1 MSDARTPRLRRTALG
16 FLVLL
21 AAPGSARLQFDG
33 LPFTRIGEVVAIG
46 VFAAVLAHRDT
57 RDSLRRLVARRTRLV
72 NIVVATLVIGK
83 VFTFAAVPFGAGFE
97 ACYRGLWEPL
107 DGVTCERSWNH
118 LWRSDIEKQLGIGAI
133 SRIDDVIDFGGPP
146 DRLDAFEG
154 GYASNWNLPFANEFP
169 RYQTTWL
176 DRLPFT
182 AGYAGVIELDRKAV
196 VPIEYVGELTMSSP
210 YRFTSSSSE
219 LRSIVFV
226 PLDAGRHSLRLD
238 LTFRDDVDGT
248 VVPDI
253 EPDPRGPYARLH
265 VGEPV
270 RTSSGDM
277 RLIVRGWAV
286 DRLARSP
293 VTAWSVWFRD
303 DDGRR
308 RTIAADVIDRPD
320 VARAFA
326 APTWRRS
333 GFNVSI
339 DVPDR
344 TLRHPTY
351 HLDATLADGR
361 TLAVARIAAQPRNDG
376 PWELPALSRTSDA
389 SVLTDFNEVRYQY
402 SRPGQAMTSVSTT
415 YVRSGVVAA
424 MRVIDVGQFAGI
436 ATIAFVA
443 GAALWRRRR
452 AVVGGG
458 IIIAAALVLAPIV
471 DRVSF
476 LDRAS
481 ARALAAGIVLAAAAR
496 RFLSSRGLLAVA
508 TATALMFGPVI
519 ATLRRFT
526 NLSTHPW
533 WGMQIF
539 RDRVADWLVFQG
551 YARSIL
557 LESSLRGGEDVFY
570 FMPGM
575 RYVAFLLHV
584 VFGENDVFIG
594 VITGV
599 ALVATGLW
607 LALRVAARLDR
618 HHWWWVLLGVTAVVS
633 GVGRPIS
640 RELAGYGASEAVAW
654 SLVCASCVVFVRRTP
669 DGGAWIAAAAGLAAV
684 ALLRPNM
691 SVGIVVIALALTLA
705 RVTLTSDRRQR
716 LVHAAGTMLTF
727 GAVASLGLLHNLWYG
742 QQAVVFTMRTDPRQN
757 VFPPRDIWKVLF
769 DDDLRAIAWSKVE
782 LLLHLRGALDDSGVF
797 ASRVAVVLWVCAVV
811 AVARHAGSRR
821 VGLVLLAAPVAYVV
835 STFPFGI
842 MDTPERQIASLT
854 VLFIASALG
863 ALGVSRR
870 GVTAVVG

>member
-1 MSDARTPRLRRTALG
+1 MSDARKPRLRRTALG

-46 VFAAVLAHRDT
+46 VFVAVLAHRDT

-351 HLDATLADGR
+351 HLNATLADGR

-376 PWELPALSRTSDA
+376 PWELPALSA
-389 SVLTDFNEVRYQY
+389 STDPSVFADVKVNYQY
-402 SRPGQAMTSVSTT
+402 VRPGLPLAAVAASSPHV
-415 YVRSGVVAA
+415 GLDAA
-424 MRVIDVGQFAGI
+424 MRVIDIGQFAGI

-452 AVVGGG
+452 AVVGTAV
-458 IIIAAALVLAPIV
+458 IIGAIHLSARLVQLATFLDAAA
-471 DRVSF
+471 S
-476 LDRAS
+476 
-481 ARALAAGIVLAAAAR
+481 RALAAGLVVAVAAHR
-496 RFLSSRGLLAVA
+496 RLRSRGLVSIAV
-508 TATALMFGPVI
+508 ATALMFGPMIEVY
-519 ATLRRFT
+519 RRYT
-526 NLSTHPW
+526 NLSSHPW

-640 RELAGYGASEAVAW
+640 RELAAAGASEVVAW

-669 DGGAWIAAAAGLAAV
+669 DGGAWTAAAAGLAAV

-705 RVTLTSDRRQR
+705 RVTLTSDRRQG

-742 QQAVVFTMRTDPRQN
+742 QQAVIFTMRTDPRQN
-757 VFPPRDIWKVLF
+757 VFPPGDIWKVLL

-870 GVTAVVG
+870 GVAAVVG

>member
-1 MSDARTPRLRRTALG
+1 MTDGRTTRLRWTAAAFLG
-16 FLVLL
+16 LLV
-21 AAPGSARLQFDG
+21 APGSARLQFDG
-33 LPFTRIGEVVAIG
+33 LPFTRVPEVVAVGII
-46 VFAAVLAHRDT
+46 AAVLAHRDT
-57 RDSLRRLVARRTRLV
+57 RDSLRRLLTGRAKLV
-72 NIVVATLVIGK
+72 NIALVALTLGK
-83 VFTFAAVPFGAGFE
+83 VFTFAAVPFSAGFE

-118 LWRSDIEKQLGIGAI
+118 PWRSDIEKQLGIGAL

-182 AGYAGVIELDRKAV
+182 AGYAGTIELDRKAV

-210 YRFTSSSSE
+210 YRFTTSSSE

-248 VVPDI
+248 VIPDV

-270 RTSSGDM
+270 QTSSGDM

-293 VTAWSVWFRD
+293 VTAWSVWYRD

-308 RTIAADVIDRPD
+308 RTIATDVIDRPD
-320 VARAFA
+320 VARAFG

-344 TLRHPTY
+344 TLSHPTY

-361 TLAVARIAAQPRNDG
+361 TLPVARIAAQQRNDG
-376 PWELPALSRTSDA
+376 PWEVPMVSRTSGA
-389 SVLTDFNEVRYQY
+389 SVRADFNEVRYQY
-402 SRPGQAMTSVSTT
+402 VQPGLPL
-415 YVRSGVVAA
+415 AA
-424 MRVIDVGQFAGI
+424 VTASSPHVGLGAAIRVIDGGQLAGI
-436 ATIAFVA
+436 ATIAIVA
-443 GAALWRRRR
+443 SAALWRRRS
-452 AVVGGG
+452 AVVGTAV
-458 IIIAAALVLAPIV
+458 IIGAIHLSARLVQLAT
-471 DRVSF
+471 F
-476 LDRAS
+476 LDTAAS
-481 ARALAAGIVLAAAAR
+481 RALAAGLVVAAAAHR
-496 RFLSSRGLLAVA
+496 RLRSRGLVSIAV
-508 TATALMFGPVI
+508 ATALMFGPMIDVY
-519 ATLRRFT
+519 RRYT
-526 NLSTHPW
+526 NLSSHPW

-539 RDRVADWLVFQG
+539 RDRVTDWLVFQG

-618 HHWWWVLLGVTAVVS
+618 HHWWWVLLGCTAVVS

-640 RELAGYGASEAVAW
+640 RELAAAGASEVVAW

-669 DGGAWIAAAAGLAAV
+669 DGGAWTAAAAGLAAV

-716 LVHAAGTMLTF
+716 LVHAAATMLTF

-757 VFPPRDIWKVLF
+757 VFPPGDIWKVLF
-769 DDDLRAIAWSKVE
+769 DGDLRAIAWSKVE

-797 ASRVAVVLWVCAVV
+797 ASRVAVLLWLSAVV
-811 AVARHAGSRR
+811 VILRQRR
-821 VGLVLLAAPVAYVV
+821 KSATSLLLLAAPVAYVV

-854 VLFIASALG
+854 VTFIATSLAAIG
-863 ALGVSRR
+863 HSHARR
-870 GVTAVVG
+870 LPTG

>member
-1 MSDARTPRLRRTALG
+1 MTEVRTPRLRWTTAA

-21 AAPGSARLQFDG
+21 VVPGSARLQFDG
-33 LPFTRIGEVVAIG
+33 LPFTRVPEVVAVGIIA
-46 VFAAVLAHRDT
+46 VVLAHRDT
-57 RDSLRRLVARRTRLV
+57 RDSLRRLLTGWAKLINIALVAL
-72 NIVVATLVIGK
+72 TLGK

-118 LWRSDIEKQLGIGAI
+118 PWRSDIEQQLGIGAL
-133 SRIDDVIDFGGPP
+133 SRIDDIIDFGGPP

-182 AGYAGVIELDRKAV
+182 AGYAGTIELDRKAV

-210 YRFTSSSSE
+210 YRFTTSSSE

-248 VVPDI
+248 VIPDV

-270 RTSSGDM
+270 QTSSGDM

-293 VTAWSVWFRD
+293 VTAWSVWYRD

-326 APTWRRS
+326 VPSWRRS

-361 TLAVARIAAQPRNDG
+361 TLAVARIGAQQRNDD
-376 PWELPALSRTSDA
+376 PWELPVVSA
-389 SVLTDFNEVRYQY
+389 SADPSAFADVRANYQY
-402 SRPGQAMTSVSTT
+402 ARPGFPLESI
-415 YVRSGVVAA
+415 AA
-424 MRVIDVGQFAGI
+424 SPPHIGLIAALRVIDVGQLAGI
-436 ATIAFVA
+436 ATIAIVA

-452 AVVGGG
+452 AVVIGGVV
-458 IIIAAALVLAPIV
+458 IAAAAALAPVIE
-471 DRVSF
+471 RVSF
-476 LDRAS
+476 FDRAS
-481 ARALAAGIVLAAAAR
+481 SRALAAGIVLAVAAR
-496 RFLSSRGLLAVA
+496 RFLGSRGLLA
-508 TATALMFGPVI
+508 TALGAFFMFGPVI

-539 RDRVADWLVFQG
+539 RDRVTDWLVFQG
-551 YARSIL
+551 YARSIV

-575 RYVAFLLHV
+575 RYVALVQHV
-584 VFGENDVFIG
+584 LFGENDVFIG
-594 VITGV
+594 ALTGV

-607 LALRVAARLDR
+607 LTFRMLARIEH
-618 HHWWWVLLGVTAVVS
+618 HHWWWALLAVTAVVS

-640 RELAGYGASEAVAW
+640 RELAGFGASEAVAW

-669 DGGAWIAAAAGLAAV
+669 DGGAWTAAASGLAAV
-684 ALLRPNM
+684 ALLRPNLA
-691 SVGIVVIALALTLA
+691 VGIVAIAIALTLA
-705 RVTLTSDRRQR
+705 RVTLTNDRRER
-716 LVHAAGTMLTF
+716 LVHATATMLTF

-757 VFPPRDIWKVLF
+757 VFPPGDIWKVPF
-769 DDDLRAIAWSKVE
+769 DDELRSIAWSKIE

-797 ASRVAVVLWVCAVV
+797 ASRIAVLLWLSAVVVILRQRKRSAT
-811 AVARHAGSRR
+811 A
-821 VGLVLLAAPVAYVV
+821 LLLLASPPAYVV

-854 VLFIASALG
+854 VLFIATSLAAIGHSHSQRLPAG
-863 ALGVSRR
+863 
-870 GVTAVVG
+870 